1 MSYVAKTM
9 LAAKGR
15 SSEQAASL
23 FISLYAEGFCF
34 TEVSSS
40 GALLLFGQAEGP
52 HPNSLTE
59 AESAIRSFF
68 AENNVKRIGWRNVE
82 LIVNS
87 DTNVWIPNE
96 VYSPAAS
103 KACLNLVG
111 ASMRNVFTAVS
122 PQLASTACFEVDD
135 MIVTAFKIVLPGL
148 KVINQHIKFFELA
161 GRSVVNPVV
170 VLYWRDGIADFACF
184 KDGRYLFGNSFHFQD
199 DGDVFYNTLDIT
211 RSYGLDTGTQELLIC
226 GDVDR
231 ARYNSFAAVFPKVS
245 LYSGNCSIPTELRML
260 QAYKYALLLTTES

>member
-9 LAAKGR
+9 LAAQGR

-23 FISLYAEGFCF
+23 FISLVEDGFCF

-40 GALLLFGQAEGP
+40 GTLLSFGQAEGP

-87 DTNVWIPNE
+87 DTNVWIPND

-103 KACLNLVG
+103 KACFNLVG

-122 PQLASTACFEVDD
+122 PKLASTACFEVDD
-135 MIVTAFKIVLPGL
+135 TLVTAFKIVLQGL
-148 KVINQHIKFFELA
+148 KVISQHMKLTAFA
-161 GRSVVNPVV
+161 SRSANNPVV
-170 VLYWRDGIADFACF
+170 ILYWRKGVADFACF
-184 KDGRYLFGNSFHFQD
+184 NDGRYLFGNSFRFQD
-199 DGDVFYNTLDIT
+199 DGDVFYKTLDLT
-211 RSYGLDTGTQELLIC
+211 RSYGLDTGTQELLIF

-231 ARYNSFAAVFPKVS
+231 ARYNRFAAVFPKVS

-260 QAYKYALLLTTES
+260 QAYRHALLLTTES